1 MENQKVKNWGWGWT
15 IIWDSR
21 VHKQINISLFF
32 QLFSL
37 FFIVSAWK
45 DKEIWLH
52 DEIINS
58 FLYMLTKKTD
68 VPYIAAQLQHLLW
81 RKKNRSENF
90 GKMRVCY
97 LSLSFSFPSI
107 QTTLDF
113 SCRKH
118 IWRAIGVLDLLATDT
133 HWTDTSVQ
141 RGYRIGLSLMQMKFG
156 LTYVKQVNIRL
167 VKQPDNSSCGVMVCY
182 YAEQIVNGNVF
193 LYVFWSIIHKWPC
206 EKSFSLNSYSNTLK
220 NSQIKCFTFSK
231 NASCKQYTDF
241 VLKYRVCKQKILK
254 AWKVSWN

>member
-1 MENQKVKNWGWGWT
+1 MSWVENQKVKNWGWGWT
-15 IIWDSR
+15 IIRDSR

-45 DKEIWLH
+45 NKEIWLH

-118 IWRAIGVLDLLATDT
+118 IWKGHWGSWSTCDWYALDWYISTKRLPNRFKPDANEI
-133 HWTDTSVQ
+133 WFNICKTSKHQ
-141 RGYRIGLSLMQMKFG
+141 TS
-156 LTYVKQVNIRL
+156 
-167 VKQPDNSSCGVMVCY
+167 
-182 YAEQIVNGNVF
+182 
-193 LYVFWSIIHKWPC
+193 
-206 EKSFSLNSYSNTLK
+206 
-220 NSQIKCFTFSK
+220 
-231 NASCKQYTDF
+231 
-241 VLKYRVCKQKILK
+241 
-254 AWKVSWN
+254 